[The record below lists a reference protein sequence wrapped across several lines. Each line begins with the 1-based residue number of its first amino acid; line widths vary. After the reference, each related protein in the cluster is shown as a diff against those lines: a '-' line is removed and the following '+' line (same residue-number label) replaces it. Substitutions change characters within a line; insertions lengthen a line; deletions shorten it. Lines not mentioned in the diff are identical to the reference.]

1 MLNPCKPCICPG
13 APCEQC
19 SFGYR
24 SEEENHEKLKKLL
37 LAVNAGEKTSG
48 WKHAEFYM
56 QFHANWREE
65 LGLAETKE
73 KEKKPMSYEYKGPAK
88 EPLILEPE
96 DWSEAEWA
104 TILKLFGMEEADR
117 IKVSDYVLET
127 YGITKKG

>member
-19 SFGYR
+19 CFGYR
-24 SEEENHEKLKKLL
+24 PAEENHEKLKGLL
-37 LAVNAGEKTSG
+37 LSVNAGEKPNG
-48 WKHAEFYM
+48 WSHAEFYM
-56 QFHANWREE
+56 RFHPNWREE

-73 KEKKPMSYEYKGPAK
+73 KDKKTMSYEYKGHAK

-104 TILKLFGMEEADR
+104 TILKLFGMEEAER

-127 YGITKKG
+127 YGIKKKG